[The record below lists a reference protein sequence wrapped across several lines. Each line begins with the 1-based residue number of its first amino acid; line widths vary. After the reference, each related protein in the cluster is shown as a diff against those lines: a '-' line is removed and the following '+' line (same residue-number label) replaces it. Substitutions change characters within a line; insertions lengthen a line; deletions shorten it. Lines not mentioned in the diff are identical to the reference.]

1 MGAPGE
7 NVLVGALCLVLAA
20 ANAWRVWTA
29 HRRGEV
35 PLYRTRL
42 RRDAMGPGKYAALVA
57 MHVGLTL
64 LLVVIAADLLLGLG
78 LRQR

>member
-1 MGAPGE
+1 MTSE
-7 NVLVGALCLVLAA
+7 NLLVGALCLVLAA
-20 ANAWRVWTA
+20 ANGWRLWTA

-42 RRDAMGPGKYAALVA
+42 RRDALAPGKYVALVA